1 MKRLLNIAKGLLG
14 LLALGALAVALA
26 LTFEGLRR
34 DAAPVSFQ
42 SPIETPTLPPYPPP
56 ITPAPSPPTIPVPPC
71 TFVGR
76 PALAEPGPS
85 LEAYQFS
92 EPKIVLT
99 HPAAIGI
106 AGWLPDGQR
115 LLITRDV
122 PGANRQSIDVVD
134 VQTGELSTYAEREGS
149 SGKPI
154 WLPALKAVAYLT
166 LVAEKGEEQPIRY
179 RPELWIS
186 YGNPQQV
193 ERLTSDVRGA
203 LAVEPDGK
211 RLWYFLRSEPDHLQ
225 IYDVET
231 RSVQA
236 APLDLAPLRYLK
248 PGLEWAMRDRS
259 PEFKMVWRPDGSQ
272 VVLYSQFWT
281 FLLDP
286 KTNQVC
292 ELDLGDYI
300 AERMDIPPWALE
312 AQWSPDGR
320 YVAFI
325 TTDSLQ
331 APFRRTE
338 LSILD
343 METGEHRTLSPG
355 PDIEPGRH
363 YVTDMAWAPDS
374 RHLAV
379 LGVVRIDEVGVE
391 HQGLYLIDIA
401 VGEFQRVFPDR
412 EFGGAWGEAL
422 AWSPDGLQLAILC
435 PRILQRNPPVGEGGL
450 CLASLSQ

>member
-1 MKRLLNIAKGLLG
+1 MKCLPSIMRGLLG

-34 DAAPVSFQ
+34 GAAPASFQ

-56 ITPAPSPPTIPVPPC
+56 ITPAPSPPTIPAPPC
-71 TFVGR
+71 TFAAR
-76 PALAEPGPS
+76 PAPAEPGPP

-122 PGANRQSIDVVD
+122 PGANRQSIDVLD

-149 SGKPI
+149 SGKPV
-154 WLPALKAVAYLT
+154 WLPALKAIAYLT
-166 LVAEKGEEQPIRY
+166 LVAEEGEEQPTRY

-186 YGNPQQV
+186 YGSPQRV
-193 ERLTSDVRGA
+193 ERLTSDVRGD
-203 LAVEPDGK
+203 LAVEPGGK

-248 PGLEWAMRDRS
+248 PGLEWAMRERS
-259 PEFKMVWRPDGSQ
+259 PRFQMAWRPDGSQ
-272 VVLYSQFWT
+272 AVFYSQFWT
-281 FLLDP
+281 FLLDI
-286 KTNQVC
+286 KSNQWC
-292 ELDLGDYI
+292 ELAVGDYNPK
-300 AERMDIPPWALE
+300 AMEIPPWPLE

-331 APFRRTE
+331 MPLRRTE
-338 LSILD
+338 LTILD
-343 METGEHRTLSPG
+343 VSTGERRTISPA

-363 YVTDMAWAPDS
+363 YVTDIAWAPDS
-374 RHLAV
+374 HHLAV
-379 LGVVRIDEVGVE
+379 LGVVRMDEVGVE
-391 HQGLYLIDIA
+391 YQGLYLIDTA

-422 AWSPDGLQLAILC
+422 AWSPDGLQLAVLC
-435 PRILQRNPPVGEGGL
+435 PRILRRNPPVGEGGL